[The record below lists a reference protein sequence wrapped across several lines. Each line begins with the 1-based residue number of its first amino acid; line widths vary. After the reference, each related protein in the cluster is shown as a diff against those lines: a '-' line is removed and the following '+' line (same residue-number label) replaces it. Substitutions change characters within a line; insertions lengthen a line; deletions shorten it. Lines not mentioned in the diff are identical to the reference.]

1 MRLARAMRGPARSP
15 LAIARLALIALS
27 IAGSAR
33 AVAASPAPPASPWA
47 LLATADVD
55 RLHRSVLEMHP
66 GLRDPDTPDFAAR
79 VEAAFATAR
88 ARAARAASYADWL
101 AATQGFVL
109 SFRDGHTIF
118 KPNLTP
124 ARARW
129 PGFLIDGRAG
139 GWFVRRSAEFPA
151 TDGPPE
157 GARILA
163 CDGKPIAQLMET
175 RLDGTEADWSKEPE
189 RLRQAFRLFLDPRI
203 EGPPPLTSCDF
214 ESGGARKA
222 VRLSWTIEPWAALSA
237 GFPPFLRRAPHPI
250 EVRTLASGARWI
262 ALGNFGDETGL
273 GAAARMLEAGVG
285 AARRAPFVV
294 FDLRGNPGGNSTW
307 GDTFAAILW
316 GKAAADAKA
325 AEIEAR
331 PGRRSGKYWRATPEV
346 AAAARA
352 AAAGFR
358 ARGRDFASVAD
369 YWTEVANRVA
379 TAPDGDRALVHD
391 PCCDADP
398 ARPAPPPPPAL
409 YTGPAYVLID
419 AGCFSSCVLAAN
431 RLVEQGAVPVGE
443 TTGQN
448 EEYGE
453 VVDGPPLPSG
463 LARYLLPVS
472 IIRQPRETLR
482 LIPRFTWPGA
492 MDDDVGLERWIAT
505 LAARQS
511 LRSKRP

>member
-1 MRLARAMRGPARSP
+1 MPRSV
-15 LAIARLALIALS
+15 RFALIALCL
-27 IAGSAR
+27 G
-33 AVAASPAPPASPWA
+33 AATGAAAAAPRPTASPWA
-47 LLATADVD
+47 RLATADVN
-55 RLHRSVLEMHP
+55 RLYRSVVEMHP
-66 GLRDPDTPDFAAR
+66 GIRDRDTPDFSAR
-79 VEAAFATAR
+79 VEAAFTTAHLRAERAT
-88 ARAARAASYADWL
+88 SYADWL

-129 PGFLIDGRAG
+129 PGFLIDGRAD
-139 GWFVRRSAEFPA
+139 GWFVRRPAGFPA
-151 TDGPPE
+151 TDGPSE
-157 GARILA
+157 GARILG
-163 CDGKPIAQLMET
+163 CDGTPIAGLLKA

-189 RLRQAFRLFLDPRI
+189 RLRQGFRLFLDTRI
-203 EGPPPLTSCDF
+203 EGPAPFTACAF
-214 ESGGARKA
+214 ERDGARTT
-222 VRLSWTIEPWAALSA
+222 VPLRWTIEPWPALA
-237 GFPPFLRRAPHPI
+237 QGFPPFLRRAPHPI
-250 EVRTLASGARWI
+250 EARVLASGARWI
-262 ALGNFGDETGL
+262 ALGNFVDEPRL
-273 GAAARMLEAGVG
+273 GAVVRSLVAEIG
-285 AARRAPFVV
+285 AVRRAPYVL

-307 GDTFAAILW
+307 GDKFAAILW
-316 GKAAADAKA
+316 GDAAVAAQS

-331 PGRRSGKYWRATPEV
+331 PGRRAGKYWRATPQV
-346 AAAARA
+346 AAAVRA
-352 AAAGFR
+352 ASTEFR
-358 ARGRDFASVAD
+358 ARGSDFASVAD
-369 YWTEVANRVA
+369 YWTEVAARVA

-398 ARPAPPPPPAL
+398 ARAVPPMPPAI
-409 YTGPAYVLID
+409 YTGTAFVLID

-431 RLVEQGAVPVGE
+431 RLVEQGAIAIGE

-482 LIPRFTWPGA
+482 LIPRVMWPGA
-492 MDDDVGLERWIAT
+492 MDDDTGLERWIAT

-511 LRSKRP
+511 PRSTRP